1 MKRTVVLLLLM
12 LAGCDSAQ
20 DRLSDEQAARD
31 PAPGAQ
37 AVPAGQGTDESAD
50 SAGQSQTEPGEIVY
64 KALGNEPGWALT
76 VRQNA
81 MLYQGDYGTVRIV
94 EATPGE
100 FSPRPGSTRSGRLTI
115 TIARG
120 PCSDGMS
127 DKVWRDKVTVAVA
140 GGRTAQGCGGGE
152 VVDVNAIE
160 GTEWSVSAIND
171 RPTGGGNRYSISF
184 VNGQVQG
191 AFGCNSFGGKF
202 SRNGDHLFTS
212 DVIATQM
219 ACGEPANSFER
230 EGFAVL
236 GSNMRIEKVEGRTRL
251 VSEGGTIDLAAR
263 EQEKP

>member
-1 MKRTVVLLLLM
+1 MKRTVALLLLM
-12 LAGCDSAQ
+12 LAGCDSGQ
-20 DRLSDEQAARD
+20 DRLSDEQATRD
-31 PAPGAQ
+31 PAPDTQ
-37 AVPAGQGTDESAD
+37 AVPAGQGTDD
-50 SAGQSQTEPGEIVY
+50 SAGPTGEVPAEPGEVVY

-81 MLYQGDYGTVRIV
+81 MLYQGDYGTVWIV

-100 FSPRPGSTRSGRLTI
+100 FSPGPGTTRSGRLTI

-160 GTEWSVSAIND
+160 DVSWTVSAIND
-171 RPTGGGNRYSISF
+171 RPTGGGSRYALTF
-184 VNGQVQG
+184 ANGEVRG
-191 AFGCNSFGGKF
+191 SLGCNSIGGKF

-212 DVIATQM
+212 ELTATEM
-219 ACGEPANSFER
+219 ACGPPADKFER
-230 EGFAVL
+230 DGLAVL
-236 GSNMRIEKVEGRTRL
+236 GSNMRIEKVDARTRL
-251 VSEGGTIDLAAR
+251 VSEAGTIDLAAR